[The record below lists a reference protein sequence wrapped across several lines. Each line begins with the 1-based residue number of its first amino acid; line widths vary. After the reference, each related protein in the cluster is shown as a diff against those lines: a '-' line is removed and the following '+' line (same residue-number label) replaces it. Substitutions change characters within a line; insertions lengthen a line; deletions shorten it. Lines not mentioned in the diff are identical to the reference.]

1 MTTIQQY
8 CTFFLNKI
16 HFGIEIKQVQEVIR
30 TPEITPVPLAPNDI
44 CGLINLRGQIV
55 TAIDLQCRLEMG
67 QRLQSSITN
76 LKLDEKLLLYN
87 IVVQNYDE
95 IASLLVEDI
104 GDMLECSL
112 DDFEPPLATLTGK
125 LRQLL
130 KGVYSLPQGFLMI
143 LDVEKVLIGEVT
155 HG

>member
-1 MTTIQQY
+1 MTVLQQY
-8 CTFFLNKI
+8 CTFFLNHI
-16 HFGIEIKQVQEVIR
+16 HFGINIKQVQEVIR
-30 TPEITPVPLAPNDI
+30 TPEITPVPLAPSDI

-67 QRLQSSITN
+67 QKSQPSITN
-76 LKLDEKLLLYN
+76 SELDEGLLSYN
-87 IVVQNYDE
+87 IIVQNYDE

-112 DDFEPPLATLTGK
+112 ENFEPPPATLTGK
-125 LRQLL
+125 LRHLL

-143 LDVEKVLIGEVT
+143 LDVEKVLIGEFT